1 MQGLPHSSGEDAL
14 IAIAVDPRVVAF
26 NRMTAR
32 ALAEVAAVYTKPI
45 AETRRER
52 AAWAQRAQH
61 PDARWIEVAGL
72 SLRQFGAT
80 AARPVYLHLHG
91 GGWVF
96 GGADQQDAMLA
107 DLAAAAGVTVLSLD
121 YRLAPEHPCPA
132 AVDDASAALRALLDD
147 GSARPLVIGGESAGA
162 NLAIA
167 ALRRLRGHPHYA
179 RLRAASLHY
188 GTYDLAEGSDSLRAA
203 GPETPFLD
211 ARLADWFAAQYASPA
226 QRRHADV
233 SPLLAG
239 PEDLAGLPP
248 ALFLVGSEDPV
259 RDDSR
264 RLAAH
269 WRAAGNRATL
279 VLLPGGLH
287 SLLELRTPLTAEGRG
302 RVAEFVRSA
311 CAGASGHS

>member
-1 MQGLPHSSGEDAL
+1 MQGLPHPPAEDTVASFV
-14 IAIAVDPRVVAF
+14 VDPRVVAF
-26 NRMTAR
+26 NRMTAK

-52 AAWAQRAQH
+52 ADWAQRAQH
-61 PDARWIEVAGL
+61 PDARWIEIAGRR
-72 SLRQFGAT
+72 LRQFGA
-80 AARPVYLHLHG
+80 AELRPVYLHLHG

-107 DLAAAAGVTVLSLD
+107 GLAAAAGVRVLSLD
-121 YRLAPEHPCPA
+121 YRLAPEHPYPA
-132 AVDDASAALRALLDD
+132 AVDDASVALRALLDED
-147 GSARPLVIGGESAGA
+147 AAAPLVVGGESAGA

-167 ALRRLRGHPHYA
+167 TLRRLRGHRHYA
-179 RLRAASLHY
+179 RIRGASLHY

-226 QRRHADV
+226 QRRDPEV
-233 SPLLAG
+233 SPLCAG
-239 PEDLAGLPP
+239 PAALAGLPP

-264 RLAAH
+264 RLAAR
-269 WRAAGNRATL
+269 WREAGNHAEL
-279 VLLPGGLH
+279 AWLPGGLH
-287 SLLELRTPLTAEGRG
+287 NLLELQTPLTAEGRR

-311 CAGASGHS
+311 CAGASRRS